1 MGGRHKPHYFS
12 SYPQFLSSKEE
23 LHSKNI
29 VLDKIKNLD
38 KTYAWLRPN
47 NDDDLIHQF
56 ELICAKRRLINHRYC
71 QTPLLPES
79 TIRKAKYIL
88 DTLNPKKIL
97 LIGDDDLLS
106 IAISLIDSSIQQDVI
121 EIDCELC
128 KFIKKHVLYPS
139 EVRVINRR

>member
-1 MGGRHKPHYFS
+1 M
-12 SYPQFLSSKEE
+12 
-23 LHSKNI
+23 
-29 VLDKIKNLD
+29 
-38 KTYAWLRPN
+38 
-47 NDDDLIHQF
+47 
-56 ELICAKRRLINHRYC
+56 
-71 QTPLLPES
+71 
-79 TIRKAKYIL
+79 L